1 MDSFFSS
8 LPLPSPFPPLVW
20 SVDSPVLPGF
30 TASRISLAQ
39 PNLQIP
45 YLIPFQHF
53 LSSNPVRHP
62 VPVSVFQRSSVPA
75 SQASTIQPSNQPNQ
89 ADSQLVSQP
98 ASRQSPVARV
108 TRGRSLSVPSLIT
121 TRQASERKTQ
131 PVRSRRKHSTR
142 LTVLDLDYSV
152 RP

>member
-45 YLIPFQHF
+45 YLIPFQHS
-53 LSSNPVRHP
+53 LSSNPVRHHS

-75 SQASTIQPSNQPNQ
+75 SQASTIPTIQPTKPGRQSASQPT
-89 ADSQLVSQP
+89 SQP
-98 ASRQSPVARV
+98 ANQPVANRQSLE
-108 TRGRSLSVPSLIT
+108 SLEAAHSQSESYHH
-121 TRQASERKTQ
+121 QASEREKNPASPFPPKAQ
-131 PVRSRRKHSTR
+131 H
-142 LTVLDLDYSV
+142 
-152 RP
+152 

>member
-1 MDSFFSS
+1 MQVDSFFSS

-75 SQASTIQPSNQPNQ
+75 SQASTIQPTKPGRQSASQPT
-89 ADSQLVSQP
+89 SQP
-98 ASRQSPVARV
+98 ANQPVANRQSLESLEAAH
-108 TRGRSLSVPSLIT
+108 SLSESYHH
-121 TRQASERKTQ
+121 QASEREKNPASPFPPKAQ
-131 PVRSRRKHSTR
+131 H
-142 LTVLDLDYSV
+142 
-152 RP
+152 

>member
-75 SQASTIQPSNQPNQ
+75 SQASTIQPTKPGRQSASQPT
-89 ADSQLVSQP
+89 SQP
-98 ASRQSPVARV
+98 ANQPVANRQSLESLEAAHSQSRVLSLPGKRAREKP
-108 TRGRSLSVPSLIT
+108 SQSVS
-121 TRQASERKTQ
+121 AE
-131 PVRSRRKHSTR
+131 STA
-142 LTVLDLDYSV
+142 LD
-152 RP
+152 

>member
-45 YLIPFQHF
+45 YLIPFQHS

-75 SQASTIQPSNQPNQ
+75 SQASTIQPIQPTKPGRQ
-89 ADSQLVSQP
+89 SASQPTSQP
-98 ASRQSPVARV
+98 ANQPVANRQSLESLEAAHSQSRVLSPPGKRAREKP
-108 TRGRSLSVPSLIT
+108 SQSVP
-121 TRQASERKTQ
+121 AE
-131 PVRSRRKHSTR
+131 STA
-142 LTVLDLDYSV
+142 LD
-152 RP
+152 